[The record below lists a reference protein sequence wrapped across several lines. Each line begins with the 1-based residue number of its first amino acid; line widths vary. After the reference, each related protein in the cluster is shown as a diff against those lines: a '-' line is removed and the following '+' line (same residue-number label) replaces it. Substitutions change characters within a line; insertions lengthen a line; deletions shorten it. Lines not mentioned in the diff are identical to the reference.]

1 MSPRDVLGFAA
12 RALRGHRLRT
22 GLSLLGVSIGVAAVV
37 TLTALGEG
45 ARRYVVGQFASIG
58 TNLVIL
64 VPGKSETTGGMPG
77 MGGVPNDLTLD
88 DARALLRGIP
98 EIEKAAPLVLGTET
112 VAFGERQRQ
121 VGVFGS
127 THEAL
132 EVRRLTVASGRF
144 IPPMEWDRSSP
155 VTVLGQTTARQLF
168 PGQDPVGQVVRIGDW
183 RMRVVGVLASRG
195 QQLGLDM
202 DDVAIVPVATAMK
215 MLNRRSLFR
224 LVLQV
229 RTHADLDR
237 AKERVVRL
245 IAERHGEEDVTAI
258 TQDAVLGALTSILSA
273 LTLALAGIASISL
286 AVAGVGI
293 MNVMLVSVSERT
305 REIGL
310 LKALGAGRRQ
320 ILAAFL
326 AEAVL
331 ISSAGG
337 LLGLAIGWLA
347 VRGLVA
353 LYPALPATPPPWAV
367 AAAFSLSVAVGAVF
381 GVLPARRATRLDPVA
396 ALGGGR

>member
-1 MSPRDVLGFAA
+1 VSLRDLLGFAA

-22 GLSLLGVSIGVAAVV
+22 GLSLLGVAIGVAAVV

-45 ARRYVVGQFASIG
+45 ARLYVIGQFASVG
-58 TNLVIL
+58 TNLLIV
-64 VPGKSETTGGMPG
+64 VPGRTETTGGMPG
-77 MGGVPNDLTLD
+77 MGGVPNDLTLE
-88 DARALLRGIP
+88 DARAVLRGVP
-98 EIEKAAPLVLGTET
+98 EIDKAAPIVMGTET
-112 VAFGERQRQ
+112 VAFGERRRQ
-121 VGVFGS
+121 VALAGG
-127 THEAL
+127 THEML
-132 EVRRLTVASGRF
+132 EVRRLGIASGRF
-144 IPPMEWDRSSP
+144 LPPLEWDRSSP
-155 VTVLGQTTARQLF
+155 VAVLGQKSAAELF
-168 PGQDPVGQVVRIGDW
+168 PGRDPVGQIVRVGDW
-183 RMRVVGVLASRG
+183 RMRVIGVLAPRG
-195 QQLGLDM
+195 QQLGVDM

-224 LVLQV
+224 LLLQV

-245 IAERHGEEDVTAI
+245 IAERHGEEDVTGI
-258 TQDAVLGALTSILSA
+258 TQDAVLGAFTSILRA
-273 LTLALAGIASISL
+273 LTLALAGIASVSL

-320 ILAAFL
+320 ILLAFL

-331 ISSAGG
+331 LSTAGG
-337 LLGLAIGWLA
+337 LLGLLVGWLA
-347 VRGLVA
+347 VRLLVA
-353 LYPALPATPPPWAV
+353 VYPALPATPPPWAV
-367 AAAFSLSVAVGAVF
+367 VAAFSLSVALGALF

-396 ALGGGR
+396 ALSGR

>member
-1 MSPRDVLGFAA
+1 LSLRDLLAFAA

-22 GLSLLGVSIGVAAVV
+22 GMSLLGVSIGVAAVV

-58 TNLVIL
+58 TNLVIV
-64 VPGKSETTGGMPG
+64 VPGKSETTGAMPG
-77 MGGVPNDLTLD
+77 LGGVPNDLTLD
-88 DARALLRGIP
+88 DARAVLRAVP
-98 EIEKAAPLVLGTET
+98 EIDKAAPLVLGTET
-112 VAFGERQRQ
+112 VAFEERRRQ
-121 VGVFGS
+121 VAVFGS

-132 EVRRLTVASGRF
+132 EVRRLAIASGRF
-144 IPPMEWDRSSP
+144 LPPLEWDRGSP
-155 VTVLGQTTARQLF
+155 VAVLGQTAARELF
-168 PGQDPVGQVVRIGDW
+168 PGRDPVGQIVRVGDW
-183 RMRVVGVLASRG
+183 RMRVVGVLAARG
-195 QQLGLDM
+195 QQLGVDM
-202 DDVAIVPVATAMK
+202 DEVVIVPVATAMK
-215 MLNRRSLFR
+215 MLNRTSIFR

-229 RTHADLDR
+229 HTHADLDR
-237 AKERVVRL
+237 VKERVVRV

-258 TQDAVLGALTSILSA
+258 TQDAVLGALTAILGA
-273 LTLALAGIASISL
+273 LTLALAGIASVSL

-305 REIGL
+305 REVGL

-320 ILAAFL
+320 ILLAFL

-331 ISSAGG
+331 ISSTGG
-337 LLGLAIGWLA
+337 LVGLAVGWAA
-347 VRGLVA
+347 VRVLVA

-367 AAAFSLSVAVGAVF
+367 VAAFSLSVAVGAVF

-396 ALGGGR
+396 ALAGR

>member
-1 MSPRDVLGFAA
+1 MSLRDLLGFAT

-22 GLSLLGVSIGVAAVV
+22 GLSLLGVAIGVAAVV

-45 ARRYVVGQFASIG
+45 ARLYVIGQFASVG
-58 TNLVIL
+58 TNLLIV
-64 VPGKSETTGGMPG
+64 VPGRTETTGGMPG
-77 MGGVPNDLTLD
+77 MGGVPNDLTLE
-88 DARALLRGIP
+88 DARAVLRGVP
-98 EIEKAAPLVLGTET
+98 EIEKAAPLVMGTET
-112 VAFGERQRQ
+112 VAFGERRRQ
-121 VGVFGS
+121 VALVGG
-127 THEAL
+127 THEML
-132 EVRRLTVASGRF
+132 EVRRLGVASGRF
-144 IPPMEWDRSSP
+144 LPPLEWDRSSP
-155 VTVLGQTTARQLF
+155 VAVLGQKSAAELF
-168 PGQDPVGQVVRIGDW
+168 PGRDPVGQIVRVGDW
-183 RMRVVGVLASRG
+183 RMRVIGVLASRG
-195 QQLGLDM
+195 QQLGVDM

-224 LVLQV
+224 LLLQV

-245 IAERHGEEDVTAI
+245 IAERHGEEDVTGI
-258 TQDAVLGALTSILSA
+258 TQDAVLGAFTSILGA
-273 LTLALAGIASISL
+273 LTLALAGIASVSL

-320 ILAAFL
+320 ILLAFL

-331 ISSAGG
+331 LSTAGG
-337 LLGLAIGWLA
+337 LLGLLVGWLA
-347 VRGLVA
+347 VRALVVV
-353 LYPALPATPPPWAV
+353 YPALPATPPPWAV
-367 AAAFSLSVAVGAVF
+367 LAALVVSVSVGLVF

-396 ALGGGR
+396 ALSGR

>member
-1 MSPRDVLGFAA
+1 VSLRDLLAFAT

-22 GLSLLGVSIGVAAVV
+22 GMSLLGVAIGVAAVV

-45 ARRYVVGQFASIG
+45 ARLYVIGQFASVG
-58 TNLVIL
+58 TNLLIV
-64 VPGKSETTGGMPG
+64 VPGRTETTGGMPG
-77 MGGVPNDLTLD
+77 MGGVPNDLTLE
-88 DARALLRGIP
+88 DARAVLRGVP
-98 EIEKAAPLVLGTET
+98 EIEKAAPLVMGTET
-112 VAFGERQRQ
+112 VAFGERRRQ
-121 VGVFGS
+121 VALVGG
-127 THEAL
+127 THEML
-132 EVRRLTVASGRF
+132 EVRRLGVASGRF
-144 IPPMEWDRSSP
+144 LPPLEWDRSSP
-155 VTVLGQTTARQLF
+155 VAVLGQKSAAELF
-168 PGQDPVGQVVRIGDW
+168 PGRDPVGEIVRVGDW
-183 RMRVVGVLASRG
+183 RMRVIGVLASRG
-195 QQLGLDM
+195 QQLGVDM

-224 LVLQV
+224 LLLQV

-245 IAERHGEEDVTAI
+245 IAERHGEEDVTGI
-258 TQDAVLGALTSILSA
+258 TQDAVLGAFTSILGA
-273 LTLALAGIASISL
+273 LTLALAGIASVSL

-320 ILAAFL
+320 ILLAFL

-331 ISSAGG
+331 LSTTGG
-337 LLGLAIGWLA
+337 LLGLLVGWIS
-347 VRGLVA
+347 VRVLVA
-353 LYPALPATPPPWAV
+353 VYPALPATPPSWAV
-367 AAAFSLSVAVGAVF
+367 VAAFSLSVAVGGVF

-396 ALGGGR
+396 ALSGR